1 MLLGREQAVS
11 QEKEYVEVEA
21 VCVSETVA
29 AILVKVEGKQFW
41 VPKSLLSED
50 SEVTEPGDNGVL
62 AVEEWF
68 ALNVGI
74 E

>member
-1 MLLGREQAVS
+1 MSR
-11 QEKEYVEVEA
+11 EKEYVEVEA
-21 VCVSETVA
+21 VCVSETAA
-29 AILVKVEGKQFW
+29 AILVEVEGKKFW

-62 AVEEWF
+62 VVEEWF
-68 ALNVGI
+68 ALNAGI